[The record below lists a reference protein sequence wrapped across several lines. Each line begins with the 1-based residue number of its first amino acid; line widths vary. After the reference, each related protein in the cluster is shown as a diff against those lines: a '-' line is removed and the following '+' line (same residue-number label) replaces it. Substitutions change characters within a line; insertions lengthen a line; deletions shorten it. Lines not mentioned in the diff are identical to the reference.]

1 MSTERQDKSP
11 AVVATELTLKMLD
24 EAGGLIK
31 GGLAKLAGP
40 RHGDPGTFDRAVDKV
55 CEVYEKFYLKAKQLE
70 ETEEAEE

>member
-24 EAGGLIK
+24 KAGGLV
-31 GGLAKLAGP
+31 GGLAKLTG
-40 RHGDPGTFDRAVDKV
+40 RGHGDPGTFDGAVDKV

>member
-24 EAGGLIK
+24 KVGPLGQAISTTFGG
-31 GGLAKLAGP
+31 
-40 RHGDPGTFDRAVDKV
+40 TVDKA

-70 ETEEAEE
+70 ETEEAE

>member
-24 EAGGLIK
+24 KAK
-31 GGLAKLAGP
+31 GLAILAGMG
-40 RHGDPGTFDRAVDKV
+40 HGDPGTFDGAVDKV

>member
-24 EAGGLIK
+24 KVASLTT
-31 GGLAKLAGP
+31 LAG
-40 RHGDPGTFDRAVDKV
+40 REHGDQGTLDRAVDKV
-55 CEVYEKFYLKAKQLE
+55 CEFYEKFYLRAKQLE